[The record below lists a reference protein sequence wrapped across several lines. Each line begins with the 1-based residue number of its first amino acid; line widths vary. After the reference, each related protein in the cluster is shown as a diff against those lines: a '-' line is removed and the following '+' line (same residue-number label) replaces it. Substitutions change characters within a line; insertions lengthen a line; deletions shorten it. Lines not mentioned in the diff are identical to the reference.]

1 MADINKER
9 ETYSFSIS
17 YLNASDV
24 AMNNY
29 IIEKLKQGVKISP
42 YVRSLIE
49 KDMSANGITLTDSN
63 ENGFINKNY
72 NSDLN
77 NKIDKIYSMLM
88 NLSNSNSNGYDK
100 LVALEFMMKNATGY
114 SAPVSAPI
122 QNSYNDS
129 LLLDRL
135 NNIAALVKNSK
146 IDIDLSSINKMNEMI
161 ETSSNRILNKISDIE
176 EAVSG
181 VSLSNCSKDL
191 IRVNNSLSKLTDKI
205 SEQEETIQSLLEVIT
220 TQNNLIKSLSLTSK
234 PNLNLNNE
242 SAMTSADIL
251 DSLEEVK
258 KKAKKMK
265 KAEF

>member
-29 IIEKLKQGVKISP
+29 IVEKLKQGVKISP

-63 ENGFINKNY
+63 ENGFINKND
-72 NSDLN
+72 NSNLN
-77 NKIDKIYSMLM
+77 DKIDKIYSMLM

-114 SAPVSAPI
+114 SVPATAPI

-129 LLLDRL
+129 LLVDKL
-135 NNIAALVKNSK
+135 NDIVALVNNNKNT
-146 IDIDLSSINKMNEMI
+146 DIDLSSVNDMMEVYND
-161 ETSSNRILNKISDIE
+161 RILSKISDIE
-176 EAVSG
+176 AAVSD
-181 VSLSNCSKDL
+181 VSLSSSSKDL

-234 PNLNLNNE
+234 SNFNVDE
-242 SAMTSADIL
+242 SPMTIVDIV
-251 DSLEEVK
+251 DSSVEAK